1 MPNEI
6 NLLIN
11 ADGLAALADL
21 SLGPKS
27 QTKLDDL
34 LTRNSAGML
43 TPDEVMEL
51 DSLLNQIDALNIV
64 KARAELALL
73 QMKAKEYP

>member
-21 SLGPKS
+21 SLAPKS

-34 LTRNSAGML
+34 LTRNSAGTL

-73 QMKAKEYP
+73 QMKAKE

>member
-11 ADGLAALADL
+11 ADGLAALAEL
-21 SLGPKS
+21 SLAPKS

-43 TPDEVMEL
+43 TPDEVIEL

-64 KARAELALL
+64 KARAGLALL
-73 QMKAKEYP
+73 QMKAKE

>member
-21 SLGPKS
+21 SLASKS

-34 LTRNSAGML
+34 LTRNSAGTL

-73 QMKAKEYP
+73 QMKAKE

>member
-6 NLLIN
+6 NLLIS

-21 SLGPKS
+21 SLASKS
-27 QTKLDDL
+27 HAKLDDL
-34 LTRNSAGML
+34 LTRNSAGTL
-43 TPDEVMEL
+43 TPDEAMEL

-64 KARAELALL
+64 KARAGLALL
-73 QMKAKEYP
+73 QMKAKE

>member
-21 SLGPKS
+21 SLAPKS

-43 TPDEVMEL
+43 TPDEAMEL

-64 KARAELALL
+64 KARAGLALL
-73 QMKAKEYP
+73 QMKAKE

>member
-21 SLGPKS
+21 SLASKS

-34 LTRNSAGML
+34 LTRNSAGTL

-64 KARAELALL
+64 KARAGLALL
-73 QMKAKEYP
+73 QMKAKE

>member
-21 SLGPKS
+21 SLASKS

-34 LTRNSAGML
+34 LTRNSTGKL

-73 QMKAKEYP
+73 QMKAKE